1 MSKLTTT
8 LQSCS
13 SKSSGPD
20 NIPYNFLKNLPVL
33 GTQTLLHI
41 YVLESE
47 NHFTKEQC
55 GFRRNHSTLDALLII
70 PTDIC
75 SFFKNNQ
82 HHITIPLDIKKAYD
96 SVWKNRPTGSETES
110 ILRIYKYLFH
120 SVISYGSIIY
130 NSAKNNLLS
139 TINPVHNQG
148 IRLATGA
155 FMTSPVDSI
164 LCNAAELPL
173 DLRRHIII
181 GHENH
186 KFSLPTS
193 TSIYTEETYAIFK
206 ALKNDASSNSDSIVI
221 IGDSLS
227 ALKTIITPYSKNEL
241 VQHIQELIST
251 TNKAFTFMWVPS
263 HVGISGNERA
273 DKFANEATLP

>member
-1 MSKLTTT
+1 M
-8 LQSCS
+8 
-13 SKSSGPD
+13 D
-20 NIPYNFLKNLPVL
+20 FAV
-33 GTQTLLHI
+33 
-41 YVLESE
+41 
-47 NHFTKEQC
+47 
-55 GFRRNHSTLDALLII
+55 
-70 PTDIC
+70 
-75 SFFKNNQ
+75 
-82 HHITIPLDIKKAYD
+82 
-96 SVWKNRPTGSETES
+96 
-110 ILRIYKYLFH
+110 
-120 SVISYGSIIY
+120 
-130 NSAKNNLLS
+130 
-139 TINPVHNQG
+139 
-148 IRLATGA
+148 
-155 FMTSPVDSI
+155 
-164 LCNAAELPL
+164 
-173 DLRRHIII
+173 II

-273 DKFANEATLP
+273 DKFANEATLPHNAIQLNLITSSEALDTINLKILGEWQEK

>member
-1 MSKLTTT
+1 M
-8 LQSCS
+8 
-13 SKSSGPD
+13 D
-20 NIPYNFLKNLPVL
+20 FAV
-33 GTQTLLHI
+33 
-41 YVLESE
+41 
-47 NHFTKEQC
+47 
-55 GFRRNHSTLDALLII
+55 
-70 PTDIC
+70 
-75 SFFKNNQ
+75 
-82 HHITIPLDIKKAYD
+82 
-96 SVWKNRPTGSETES
+96 
-110 ILRIYKYLFH
+110 
-120 SVISYGSIIY
+120 
-130 NSAKNNLLS
+130 
-139 TINPVHNQG
+139 
-148 IRLATGA
+148 
-155 FMTSPVDSI
+155 
-164 LCNAAELPL
+164 
-173 DLRRHIII
+173 II

-273 DKFANEATLP
+273 DKFANEATLPHNAIQHPQKHSTPLTSKFLVNGRKNRLTFRSQIN